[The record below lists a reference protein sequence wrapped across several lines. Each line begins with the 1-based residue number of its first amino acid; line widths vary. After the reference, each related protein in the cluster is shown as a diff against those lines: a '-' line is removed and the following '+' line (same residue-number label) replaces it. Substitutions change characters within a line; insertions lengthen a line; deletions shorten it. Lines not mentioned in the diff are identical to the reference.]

1 MDKSN
6 KQLLLDIEKAARK
19 QRSFTVS
26 SLSEEFPKDDKH
38 EKAINAFVD
47 SAIVRQSG
55 GRRRCV
61 PTGQRGGTKKYYD
74 VASLLEKG
82 YTVYVELTELKQVTG
97 CLLPGEGMRAQI
109 INIEEYHLPEP
120 SGFSEKTF
128 KPIIRFTLDFSGFN
142 KYNKQLVS
150 AIKYPKN
157 KGEIHTV
164 SLMNSSEYPEDEKI
178 QLEIFGMLDSDIVP
192 FRVIGVTCCC

>member
-61 PTGQRGGTKKYYD
+61 PTGQRGGTKK
-74 VASLLEKG
+74 L
-82 YTVYVELTELKQVTG
+82 
-97 CLLPGEGMRAQI
+97 RW
-109 INIEEYHLPEP
+109 
-120 SGFSEKTF
+120 GFFARK
-128 KPIIRFTLDFSGFN
+128 
-142 KYNKQLVS
+142 
-150 AIKYPKN
+150 
-157 KGEIHTV
+157 
-164 SLMNSSEYPEDEKI
+164 
-178 QLEIFGMLDSDIVP
+178 
-192 FRVIGVTCCC
+192 RVHGICGTY